1 MGEALIPERRLFVEN
16 IHGLCFSFSLCLCL
30 SQERHWP
37 LSRDSCF
44 LETFKDWPCPWV
56 GHPLYFHKIPGFGEV
71 NLGMITYTKSTI
83 FWPDIIRSTFP
94 VIIISALMYLPSL
107 QNPTL
112 GEKMH
117 ISLLSQ
123 LFANAYV
130 HHQNN
135 ACVEQ
140 VAGSW

>member
-1 MGEALIPERRLFVEN
+1 M
-16 IHGLCFSFSLCLCL
+16 
-30 SQERHWP
+30 
-37 LSRDSCF
+37 
-44 LETFKDWPCPWV
+44 
-56 GHPLYFHKIPGFGEV
+56 
-71 NLGMITYTKSTI
+71 
-83 FWPDIIRSTFP
+83 FP

-135 ACVEQ
+135 APVEQ